1 MLMQPTPSR
10 VAGDGVIAGTH
21 SIFEQPWWLDALAPS
36 QWQEVRVEKHGKIVG
51 RLPFVFKKRFG
62 LTVITQPPLTQT
74 LGPWVD
80 AGSANYTRRLGIEK
94 KLTTRLIEQLPD
106 FDVFSQHFSPHVTNW
121 LPFYWA
127 GYTATV
133 QYTYR
138 LEDLTDLDRIWKGF
152 HEDLRRHVRNAEKQ
166 VSIEI
171 DPPLGTVLDLNAQTF
186 ERQGRASPYSDDT
199 LRRLDEAC
207 LRHGARRVFAAVDT
221 TGRPQAMLYL
231 VWDERASYALL
242 NGRSDAVAVKG
253 TNALLFWEAIRFASE
268 VTEVFDFEGSMIESI
283 EHFLRAFGGRQ
294 TPYLRVVKNRPKARA
309 VLAGRDV
316 LLHMRKRRR

>member
-1 MLMQPTPSR
+1 MQPTSSR
-10 VAGDGVIAGTH
+10 AASLDGVIAGTY

-36 QWQEVRVEKHGKIVG
+36 QWQEVRIEKDGKIVG
-51 RLPFVFKKRFG
+51 RLPFVLKKRFG
-62 LTVITQPPLTQT
+62 LKVITQPPLTQT

-80 AGSANYTRRLGIEK
+80 AGSGNYTRRLGTEKRLTTQLIEK
-94 KLTTRLIEQLPD
+94 LPD
-106 FDVFSQHFSPHVTNW
+106 FDVFSQHFSPYVTNW

-138 LEDLTDLDRIWKGF
+138 LEDLTDLGRIWKGF
-152 HEDLRRHVRNAEKQ
+152 HEDVRRNVRKAEKEI
-166 VSIEI
+166 SIEI
-171 DPPLGTVLDLNAQTF
+171 DPPLDTVIELNAQTF
-186 ERQGRASPYSDDT
+186 ERQEQASPFSDTT

-207 LRHGARRVFAAVDT
+207 ARHGARRIFAGVDAA
-221 TGRPQAMLYL
+221 GRTQAMLYL

-242 NGRSDAVAVKG
+242 NGRDDALAGNG

-316 LLHMRKRRR
+316 LQHLRKRRR